1 MFRSKLIVLVFVA
14 LFFVPSVAFA
24 RYCNNP
30 NCAMCNRIFG
40 PMPGYKVVN
49 VGRGRRTTTQAVRV
63 TPAVQAAP
71 TCTNCAGSDCL
82 TCDTQ
87 ATAPVQDVLPIQ
99 TAPPVGSFSLTQT
112 NNPAFFQAATDLP
125 EAPSLLF
132 EDSVFEPMP
141 QEAVNAMLQQVYP
154 LEGEVL
160 YDLGCGDGRI
170 LIEAVS
176 SFGCRAVGI
185 EINPETVAL
194 AKQNVEDSGFGRI
207 LIVQGNVKDYN
218 LDDADVITMYLF
230 PELIEELLPHIR
242 PGTRVV
248 SFEHEI
254 PGVDCTRKTAMVG
267 DVEYTFYTWVKDSQ
281 RAVGYAM
288 PESTQP
294 VRPFSLV
301 H

>member
-1 MFRSKLIVLVFVA
+1 MFRTKLIVLIFVA
-14 LFFVPSVAFA
+14 LLALPSVAFA

-30 NCAMCNRIFG
+30 QCAMCNRIFG
-40 PMPGYKVVN
+40 PMPGYKVTVT
-49 VGRGRRTTTQAVRV
+49 GRGRRVATQAVRIA
-63 TPAVQAAP
+63 PAVQAAP
-71 TCTNCAGSDCL
+71 ACTNCTESGCL
-82 TCDTQ
+82 TCDIQ
-87 ATAPVQDVLPIQ
+87 AADVPVPIQ
-99 TAPPVGSFSLTQT
+99 ALVGTAVPRSFSLIQT
-112 NNPAFFQAATDLP
+112 NNPAFFQAATNLP
-125 EAPSLLF
+125 ETPSLLF